1 MGIQDG
7 TRIKAHLRGLG
18 GGAVVAEA
26 SASGVSRSY
35 DEAGYWIIDVMLD
48 IYTKPPFVTT
58 GRQLTRWYFHKILPA
73 LLQDKTV
80 VLVCDDSRRVPQN
93 KAACQAKRR
102 SNAPVLPD
110 GLCITD
116 DGELPEWCVFVS
128 VVVCVDGF

>member
-48 IYTKPPFVTT
+48 I
-58 GRQLTRWYFHKILPA
+58 
-73 LLQDKTV
+73 
-80 VLVCDDSRRVPQN
+80 
-93 KAACQAKRR
+93 
-102 SNAPVLPD
+102 
-110 GLCITD
+110 
-116 DGELPEWCVFVS
+116 
-128 VVVCVDGF
+128 